1 MEKID
6 KKNEALTI
14 LQSKLQIMKTKLSRE
29 EWSRGQVDK
38 KKRLNKI
45 IEAGKLFE
53 EAGILENYDRDE
65 IKKLLVNYRRRN
77 EE

>member
-65 IKKLLVNYRRRN
+65 IKKLLEDYRRRN